1 MNWIMEAGLALSMV
15 ALCGG
20 LMGYLIISKIMRTV
34 KELES
39 PKTDI
44 KNLEKRVK
52 DLEQR
57 VTDMQE
63 IILSIDE
70 QIKQSQISVKKNR
83 IESSPLPVETA

>member
-1 MNWIMEAGLALSMV
+1 MNWILEAGLAVSMV
-15 ALCGG
+15 ALCAG
-20 LMGYLIISKIMRTV
+20 LMGYLIISKVMRTV

-52 DLEQR
+52 NLEQR

-63 IILSIDE
+63 IVLSIDE
-70 QIKQSQISVKKNR
+70 HLNHSQDEKMNR
-83 IESSPLPVETA
+83 IKPSQSPVETA